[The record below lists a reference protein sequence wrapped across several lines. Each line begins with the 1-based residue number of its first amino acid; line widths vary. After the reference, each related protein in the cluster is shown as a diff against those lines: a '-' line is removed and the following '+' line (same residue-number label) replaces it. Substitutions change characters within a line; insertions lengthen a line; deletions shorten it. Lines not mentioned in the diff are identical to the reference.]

1 MRHARTS
8 RSTRLHAPALAAGLL
23 VLAVT
28 LGACSSGDEDGGADA
43 SNGGGDVPAAAQAER
58 AEAPADR
65 VDADGRSYALRDG
78 FDSNSGVEAA
88 DAPSPTDPEQA
99 LIKKGNVSL
108 RADDVGKAQF
118 DVQKVVDAHDGKVTE
133 EKTTTDDSGAPAYTR
148 MVVRVPVAEFD
159 ETMTGLKG
167 VETAELEAANTSQDD
182 VTAKLIDTR
191 TRMEVQRRSIE
202 RISVLFD
209 RAESIRDIMAI
220 EAQLSRRQADL
231 ESLQRQAAYLQ
242 NQSSQSTIV
251 VSIDQIPLKK
261 AKVEK
266 DDDTGF
272 LAGLSAGWHGLTTF
286 AVAMAT
292 LVGALLPW
300 LVVLLVLGA
309 PTLLVVRAARRRR
322 PQPATPEPSE
332 G

>member
-1 MRHARTS
+1 MRHARTP

-28 LGACSSGDEDGGADA
+28 LGACSSGGEDGGADA
-43 SNGGGDVPAAAQAER
+43 STGGGDVPAAAQAEG

-65 VDADGRSYALRDG
+65 ADADGQSYALRDG
-78 FDSNSGVEAA
+78 FDSSSAVEAA
-88 DAPSPTDPEQA
+88 DTPSPTDPEQA

-159 ETMTGLKG
+159 ETMAGLKG

-251 VSIDQIPLKK
+251 VSIDQIPVKK
-261 AKVEK
+261 AVKEK

-272 LAGLSAGWHGLTTF
+272 LAGLSAGWHGLTKF

-292 LVGALLPW
+292 LLGALLPW
-300 LVVLLVLGA
+300 LVVLLVLGV
-309 PTLLVVRAARRRR
+309 PTWLVTRAARRRR
-322 PQPATPEPSE
+322 PRPTPEPSE

>member
-1 MRHARTS
+1 M
-8 RSTRLHAPALAAGLL
+8 RSTRLSASTLAAGLL

-43 SNGGGDVPAAAQAER
+43 SNAGGDVPAAAQAE

-65 VDADGRSYALRDG
+65 ADRDSASYALRDSA
-78 FDSNSGVEAA
+78 DVVETA
-88 DAPSPTDPEQA
+88 DNPSPTDPQQA

-118 DVQKVVDAHDGKVTE
+118 DVQRVVDAHNGKVTE

-159 ETMTGLKG
+159 ETMAGFKE
-167 VETAELEAANTSQDD
+167 VESAELESANTSEDD

-209 RAESIRDIMAI
+209 RAQSIRDIMAI

-251 VSIDQIPLKK
+251 VSIDQIPAKK
-261 AKVEK
+261 AVKEK

-272 LAGLSAGWHGLTTF
+272 LAGLSAGWGGLKTF
-286 AVAMAT
+286 AVGLAT
-292 LVGALLPW
+292 VVGAVLPW
-300 LVVLLVLGA
+300 LVVLVVLGIPALLVL
-309 PTLLVVRAARRRR
+309 RAARRRH
-322 PQPATPEPSE
+322 PHPAPEPSE

>member
-1 MRHARTS
+1 MRHARTL
-8 RSTRLHAPALAAGLL
+8 RSTPFHAPALAAGLL

-28 LGACSSGDEDGGADA
+28 LGACSSGDEDGASDA
-43 SNGGGDVPAAAQAER
+43 SGGGDVPAAAQAER
-58 AEAPADR
+58 ADSDSQSYSLR
-65 VDADGRSYALRDG
+65 DSADGADV
-78 FDSNSGVEAA
+78 VETANT
-88 DAPSPTDPEQA
+88 PSPSDPQQA

-118 DVQKVVDAHDGKVTE
+118 QVQRVVDAHDGKVTE

-159 ETMTGLKG
+159 KAMAGLKG
-167 VETAELEAANTSQDD
+167 VEDAELESANTSEDD

-251 VSIDQIPLKK
+251 VSIDQIPAKK
-261 AKVEK
+261 AVKEK

-272 LAGLSAGWHGLTTF
+272 LAGLSAGWHGLTKF
-286 AVAMAT
+286 GVAMAT

-300 LVVLLVLGA
+300 LVVLLVLGV

-322 PQPATPEPSE
+322 PHPTPEPSE

>member
-1 MRHARTS
+1 MRHARS
-8 RSTRLHAPALAAGLL
+8 ISSTRFPASALAAGLL

-28 LGACSSGDEDGGADA
+28 LGACSSGGEDGGADA
-43 SNGGGDVPAAAQAER
+43 SNGGGDVPAAAQAE
-58 AEAPADR
+58 AEAPAGA
-65 VDADGRSYALRDG
+65 ADSDSKSYALRDSA
-78 FDSNSGVEAA
+78 DGVVVSTADTPGPTEAQ
-88 DAPSPTDPEQA
+88 QA

-118 DVQKVVDAHDGKVTE
+118 DVQRVVDAHDGKVTE

-159 ETMTGLKG
+159 ETMAGLKEVG
-167 VETAELEAANTSQDD
+167 SAELESAHTSQDD

-209 RAESIRDIMAI
+209 RAQSIRDIMAI

-231 ESLQRQAAYLQ
+231 ESLERQAAYLQ

-251 VSIDQIPLKK
+251 VSIDQIPAKK
-261 AKVEK
+261 AVKEK

-272 LAGLSAGWHGLTTF
+272 LAGLSAGWHGLAKF
-286 AVAMAT
+286 GVAMAT

-300 LVVLLVLGA
+300 LVVLLVLGV

-322 PQPATPEPSE
+322 PHPTPEPSE